1 MRAGLR
7 ACTPTV
13 QQPETADAF
22 DSLLSHLEAEIALLQ
37 PVRVLTVGASM
48 GGYAAVRAGL
58 AVGAAG
64 ILAFGPQIFV
74 HPTHRAALAL
84 PYMFF
89 DDPLAELQAEA
100 REAGVPT
107 ESAFACWHRRCSLLT
122 PPTQP
127 VIQPVIEVHVGED
140 APSDVLEATL
150 LREAMAMASERFLEC
165 TAQGLGQRGR
175 RQPTVSVRV
184 HAGLGHSL
192 AKDLRDAGHLAALLR
207 LLISSGEEM
216 RD

>member
-1 MRAGLR
+1 
-7 ACTPTV
+7 
-13 QQPETADAF
+13 
-22 DSLLSHLEAEIALLQ
+22 
-37 PVRVLTVGASM
+37 M

-122 PPTQP
+122 PLTQP
-127 VIQPVIEVHVGED
+127 VTQPVIEVHVGED

-150 LREAMAMASERFLEC
+150 LREAMAMASEPFLDC
-165 TAQGLGQRGR
+165 PAQGLGQRGR

-216 RD
+216 GDSGDLTALCGVTDATHAEWN

>member
-1 MRAGLR
+1 ML
-7 ACTPTV
+7 TH
-13 QQPETADAF
+13 QLPETADAF

-37 PVRVLTVGASM
+37 PVRVLTIGASM

-127 VIQPVIEVHVGED
+127 VTQPVIEVHVGED

-150 LREAMAMASERFLEC
+150 LREAMAMASEPFLDC
-165 TAQGLGQRGR
+165 PAQGLGQRGR

-207 LLISSGEEM
+207 LLISS
-216 RD
+216 